1 MWQQCLKN
9 HVSIGSLLTLKYL
22 VYIHFLIDYGYTH
35 TLHWTKNKQQ
45 MFSII
50 FSSTVFMDE
59 LKNDRSFKR
68 WCSCVISALRGWS
81 QCLYLGEGWLPQAQK
96 IFDDLTPLAQNLTSC
111 LSKQGETSKMES
123 GSSLLRHYGFR
134 VEN

>member
-59 LKNDRSFKR
+59 LKMT
-68 WCSCVISALRGWS
+68 G
-81 QCLYLGEGWLPQAQK
+81 
-96 IFDDLTPLAQNLTSC
+96 PLKDGVL
-111 LSKQGETSKMES
+111 
-123 GSSLLRHYGFR
+123 
-134 VEN
+134 V